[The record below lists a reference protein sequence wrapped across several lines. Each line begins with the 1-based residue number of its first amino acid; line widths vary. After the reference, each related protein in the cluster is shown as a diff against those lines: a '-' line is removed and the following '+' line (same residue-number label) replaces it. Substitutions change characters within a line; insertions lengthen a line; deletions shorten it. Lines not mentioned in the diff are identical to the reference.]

1 MPNFAKM
8 PKLALMLLPP
18 FALMAAGCAQNQGAY
33 SWGDRSYASYQECV
47 AAKRAQQRRLTVAGA
62 VGGAATG
69 AIVGDNVG
77 EAALAAGVGAAAGAL
92 IAGSKRC

>member
-1 MPNFAKM
+1 MLRSSVTRGFSAALLT
-8 PKLALMLLPP
+8 LA
-18 FALMAAGCAQNQGAY
+18 AVGVAGCMQNTGPY
-33 SWGDRSYASYQECV
+33 SWGDRTYASYEECI
-47 AAKRAQQRRLTVAGA
+47 AAKRASQQRATVAGA

-69 AIVGDNVG
+69 AIVGGNVG

>member
-1 MPNFAKM
+1 MIKAGKIAATLMPAI
-8 PKLALMLLPP
+8 ALL
-18 FALMAAGCAQNQGAY
+18 AAGCAQNQGAY
-33 SWGDRSYASYQECV
+33 SWGDRTYASYEECV

-69 AIVGDNVG
+69 AIVGDNLG